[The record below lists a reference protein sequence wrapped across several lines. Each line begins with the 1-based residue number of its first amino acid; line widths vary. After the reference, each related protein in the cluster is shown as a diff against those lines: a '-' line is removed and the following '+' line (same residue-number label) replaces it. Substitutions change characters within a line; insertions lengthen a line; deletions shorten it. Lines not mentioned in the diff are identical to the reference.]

1 VTSSLTARIVTSLIV
16 AQIVGFASGWMIIVS
31 LGVAGVSNYSNSWSE
46 VAAPRTAR
54 LVIDSLRRDEAGAL
68 RIDPTPQLR
77 DEMNRAPAL
86 KFAVFDVAHK
96 APVAG
101 SSAELVELLG
111 SAGKFFSNHMH
122 FVLPGDPEA
131 PSLGTMEPRRSPY
144 GRMYVAVY
152 RSMFRWEDVFYDLRN
167 ELDWDIPY
175 FAAETILT
183 IIVAWLGM
191 RWGLAPIRAVARQA
205 RRIDMNSI
213 DQRLSKD
220 RVPDEIL
227 PLIDAVNEALAR
239 VDQGVARQRIF
250 TANAAHELRTPLAIM
265 RARLENAR
273 QSRLRDK
280 LLGDAS
286 KLRVILEQMLIA
298 ARLTERQAPLSER
311 LDLVETVQ
319 PIVSDF
325 FSLAIE
331 NDCGVEFE
339 AFASPV
345 ECRANKRAVEC
356 VIGNLIDNAVRAQP
370 AGGTVQVRVRGGAI
384 VEVVDHGEGVAPCD
398 RELIFEPFWRK
409 NENKPGTGLG
419 LAIAK
424 EVLDKLGGRIW
435 VEETPGGGATFKVA
449 FPQSG

>member
-1 VTSSLTARIVTSLIV
+1 
-16 AQIVGFASGWMIIVS
+16 
-31 LGVAGVSNYSNSWSE
+31 
-46 VAAPRTAR
+46 
-54 LVIDSLRRDEAGAL
+54 
-68 RIDPTPQLR
+68 
-77 DEMNRAPAL
+77 
-86 KFAVFDVAHK
+86 
-96 APVAG
+96 
-101 SSAELVELLG
+101 
-111 SAGKFFSNHMH
+111 MH

-152 RSMFRWEDVFYDLRN
+152 RSMFRWDDVLYDLRN

-175 FAAETILT
+175 FAAETVLT

-205 RRIDMNSI
+205 RRIDMSSI

-239 VDQGVARQRIF
+239 VDQGVARQRLF

-273 QSRLRDK
+273 QSHLRNK

-298 ARLTERQAPLSER
+298 ARLTERQAPLYER
-311 LDLVETVQ
+311 LNLVETVQ

-331 NDCGVEFE
+331 RDCGVEFE
-339 AFASPV
+339 ACAGLV

-370 AGGTVQVRVRGGAI
+370 AGGTVQVRVRVGAI

-398 RELIFEPFWRK
+398 RELVFEPFWRK
-409 NENKPGTGLG
+409 NESKPGTGLG

-449 FPQSG
+449 FPESR